1 MIVRRLIAPLA
12 AAFVTLHTGQAG
24 AQGAFPAPLPDPSLP
39 APKVS
44 LPFPPVGTAPLIGG
58 ALGVPPPSSG
68 ASEVCMKDFT
78 PLREEAEKRGK
89 LIKAASERK
98 APPDE
103 ACKLIAAF
111 GEAEVKMIKYV
122 DLNAAVC
129 GIPQRIA
136 DQLKAGHKNTETLR
150 EKVCAVAQQVVRQ
163 RSPDGPAQI
172 NDIGD
177 PVMED
182 KEMFSISPQMKK
194 PGPVRRE

>member
-1 MIVRRLIAPLA
+1 LNIRRLIALLTI
-12 AAFVTLHTGQAG
+12 AFVTLHAG
-24 AQGAFPAPLPDPSLP
+24 RAAAQGAFPAPLPDPSAP

-44 LPFPPVGTAPLIGG
+44 PPFPPGGAAPLIGG
-58 ALGVPPPSSG
+58 ALGVPPTSSG
-68 ASEVCMKDFT
+68 APEVCRKDFT

-129 GIPQRIA
+129 GIPPQVGE
-136 DQLKAGHKNTETLR
+136 QLRAGHKNTEALR
-150 EKVCAVAQQVVRQ
+150 EKVCTVAQQMQQQ
-163 RSPDGPAQI
+163 RWPNSPARI

-177 PVMED
+177 PVMEN
-182 KEMFSISPQMKK
+182 EELLSISPQTKK